1 MTLQKTIENDLQNTI
16 ENDLDFGV
24 PKPLKTIKNA
34 KTPKTSILPP
44 LVEIAHR
51 ILKEICVCLRRFIC
65 FFSPKPY
72 IYIYI
77 YRISQI
83 PMIPDTPKCK
93 RRPKSSFLGSKMAS
107 EAKIA
112 FFHVFYGF
120 LYRERL
126 KMTILAF
133 SGPVKKVKNGK
144 KRVFGPI
151 QWTVMGFW
159 TLKIDK
165 KRHFGPRKPKKPSA
179 VASHHFG
186 GFCKN
191 GLF

>member
-1 MTLQKTIENDLQNTI
+1 MLTKIHLFFL
-16 ENDLDFGV
+16 
-24 PKPLKTIKNA
+24 A
-34 KTPKTSILPP
+34 KTL
-44 LVEIAHR
+44 
-51 ILKEICVCLRRFIC
+51 
-65 FFSPKPY
+65 Y

-77 YRISQI
+77 GYPTRY
-83 PMIPDTPKCK
+83 PLLCK

-126 KMTILAF
+126 KMTILTF

-151 QWTVMGFW
+151 QWTVMPFW

-179 VASHHFG
+179 VASHIFG
-186 GFCKN
+186 GFLKN
-191 GLF
+191 GVF